1 MENENITLSDM
12 DIQWHPAFCA
22 AAELEFKENKTEL
35 DFQREY
41 NLSKKPLQ
49 IDLLIVEKLDDVN
62 VENEIGRIFRKYN
75 VIEYKS
81 PKDGL
86 TIDDFFKT
94 FAYAELY
101 KSQGKTVDQ
110 IPINQL
116 TVSVVREGKPEELF
130 RSLEKYGFTVDK
142 KFEGIYYVYG
152 LHLPVQIV
160 VTKELDRKKHRNLR
174 VLSVDAL
181 EEDARAFIED
191 ACKLTDQG
199 DLINV
204 DAILQVSVSANYDLY
219 NELKRRYP
227 EMCEAMK
234 TLMKDE
240 MMEAQK
246 KGEKKGEKK
255 GVLET
260 LFGLVKDG
268 ILSVSDAAK
277 RANMNVAEFEKAYKM
292 FLL

>member
-1 MENENITLSDM
+1 M
-12 DIQWHPAFCA
+12 
-22 AAELEFKENKTEL
+22 
-35 DFQREY
+35 
-41 NLSKKPLQ
+41 
-49 IDLLIVEKLDDVN
+49 
-62 VENEIGRIFRKYN
+62 
-75 VIEYKS
+75 
-81 PKDGL
+81 
-86 TIDDFFKT
+86 
-94 FAYAELY
+94 
-101 KSQGKTVDQ
+101 
-110 IPINQL
+110 
-116 TVSVVREGKPEELF
+116 
-130 RSLEKYGFTVDK
+130 
-142 KFEGIYYVYG
+142 
-152 LHLPVQIV
+152 
-160 VTKELDRKKHRNLR
+160 TKELDRKKHRNLR